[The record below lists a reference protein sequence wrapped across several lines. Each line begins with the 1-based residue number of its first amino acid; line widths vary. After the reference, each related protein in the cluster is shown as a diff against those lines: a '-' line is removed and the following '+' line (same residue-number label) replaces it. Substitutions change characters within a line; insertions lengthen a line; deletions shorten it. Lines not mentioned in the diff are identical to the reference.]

1 MRRQR
6 AQKNYLNDLVV
17 QCRMGAVTTA
27 TTAQSS
33 AIFVVK
39 SSLVTWF
46 GCQPS
51 HLLILCEE
59 MSNLKKKKTNFR
71 RVSGLF
77 LRRSTVS
84 ISLNKTALHPRELLS
99 VVQL

>member
-39 SSLVTWF
+39 SSLVT
-46 GCQPS
+46 
-51 HLLILCEE
+51 
-59 MSNLKKKKTNFR
+59 
-71 RVSGLF
+71 
-77 LRRSTVS
+77 
-84 ISLNKTALHPRELLS
+84 
-99 VVQL
+99 